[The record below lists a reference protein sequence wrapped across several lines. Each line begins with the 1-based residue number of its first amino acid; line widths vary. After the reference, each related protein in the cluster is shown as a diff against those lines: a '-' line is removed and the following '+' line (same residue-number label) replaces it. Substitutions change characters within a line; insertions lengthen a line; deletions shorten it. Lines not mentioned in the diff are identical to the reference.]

1 MIRLPKNG
9 LLYHG
14 SYVEIKDIDLG
25 KCQNGLDF
33 GKGFYLTSSM
43 EQAISFIPSSV
54 RKAKLRKIVPN
65 DFPVAEGRIS
75 CYKYQPNPNL
85 FIHCFNEAN
94 EEWLHFVA
102 SNRRSDLFQELRNKY
117 SAVDIIGGK
126 IANDQTALTLNNYIA
141 GTFGTPGTERADR
154 MAIDLL
160 KANRLKDQFCFRS
173 EEAIAS
179 LKFMWS
185 QNHGTYKSKHL

>member
-43 EQAISFIPSSV
+43 EQAISFIPSY
-54 RKAKLRKIVPN
+54 I
-65 DFPVAEGRIS
+65 AEGRIS

-102 SNRRSDLFQELRNKY
+102 SNRRSDLFQEPRNKF

-126 IANDQTALTLNNYIA
+126 VADDQTAITLNNYVA
-141 GTFGTPGTERADR
+141 GTYGVPGTEKADR
-154 MAIDLL
+154 TTIELL
-160 KANRLKDQFCFRS
+160 ETERLKDQFCFRTIDAILSLQFVRS
-173 EEAIAS
+173 ERYGNIC
-179 LKFMWS
+179 
-185 QNHGTYKSKHL
+185 

>member
-14 SYVEIKDIDLG
+14 SYVEIKDIELG

-33 GKGFYLTSSM
+33 GKGFYLASSM
-43 EQAISFIPSSV
+43 EQAISFIPSY
-54 RKAKLRKIVPN
+54 I
-65 DFPVAEGRIS
+65 AEGRIS

-102 SNRRSDLFQELRNKY
+102 SN
-117 SAVDIIGGK
+117 
-126 IANDQTALTLNNYIA
+126 
-141 GTFGTPGTERADR
+141 
-154 MAIDLL
+154 
-160 KANRLKDQFCFRS
+160 
-173 EEAIAS
+173 
-179 LKFMWS
+179 
-185 QNHGTYKSKHL
+185 